1 MVKSNLIDNIPTRY
15 YMILSDYIENYTEI
29 KIRTIFMNPHIRQL
43 DRLVVAINRKTNK
56 IFQKSL
62 M

>member
-1 MVKSNLIDNIPTRY
+1 MVKSNLIDNISTRY
-15 YMILSDYIENYTEI
+15 HMILSDYIENYAEI

-56 IFQKSL
+56 IFKKV
-62 M
+62 

>member
-1 MVKSNLIDNIPTRY
+1 MVKSNLIDNISTRY
-15 YMILSDYIENYTEI
+15 YMILSDYIENYAEI

-56 IFQKSL
+56 IFKKV
-62 M
+62 